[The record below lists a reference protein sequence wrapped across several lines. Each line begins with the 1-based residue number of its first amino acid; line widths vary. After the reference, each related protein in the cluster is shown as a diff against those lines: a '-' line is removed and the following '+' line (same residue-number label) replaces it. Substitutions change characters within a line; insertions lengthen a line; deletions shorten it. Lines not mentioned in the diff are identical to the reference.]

1 MTTQQTP
8 PLSYKIDVATIRP
21 DGLKVSFDAND
32 AERAAVAKNL
42 DIPAVV
48 ALSAQFSLMR
58 KGARV
63 KVRGDVK
70 GIVTR
75 LCVLSLEAFDVP
87 FHENVDV
94 DFDEAPEQVPVASE
108 DDELPDPIIDGAIDL
123 GVLATEFTALSLDPY
138 PKKPGVV
145 FDYREDDDEP
155 PSPFA
160 ALAKIKGSS

>member
-1 MTTQQTP
+1 MTVAEAP

-21 DGLKVSFDAND
+21 DGLTVTIDTDDAVRD
-32 AERAAVAKNL
+32 AVAKSL
-42 DIPAVV
+42 DIPAVK
-48 ALSAQFSLMR
+48 ALAAEFSVTR

-75 LCVLSLEAFDVP
+75 LCVLSLEPFDVP
-87 FHENVDV
+87 FHERVEV
-94 DFDEAPEQVPVASE
+94 DFDEAPSDAPAPA
-108 DDELPDPIIDGAIDL
+108 DDDQRPDPIIDGAIDL

-155 PSPFA
+155 PSPFS
-160 ALAKIKGSS
+160 ALAKIKASS